1 MLNSFKDIGKRQEDT
16 HKGDYGRV
24 LVIAGSL
31 GMSGAAYLC
40 SQAAMIS
47 GCGLVELAAPKS
59 INTILETKTTEVIT
73 YPQEETKEGTL
84 NIKAFDSLMQL
95 SQKADIVAI
104 GCGLKNHTQVKNLVK
119 KLIKN
124 LDLPLVIDA
133 DAINSIADNVSLLKE
148 AKRDIIITPHPGEMA
163 RLIKAN
169 TNAVQSERI
178 KLAKRFS
185 LKYNVITVLK
195 GHQTVVVD
203 KVGDEYVNTTGNP
216 GMATAGAGDVLT
228 GMIASFIAQG
238 LKPFGAA
245 KLGVYLHGLSGDIA
259 ASRKGQVSLIASDI
273 LECIPKAIE
282 KI

>member
-1 MLNSFKDIGKRQEDT
+1 MLDSFKDIAKRQEET
-16 HKGDYGRV
+16 HKGNYGRV
-24 LVIAGSL
+24 LVVAGSL

-47 GCGLVELAAPKS
+47 GCGLCELALPKS
-59 INTILETKTTEVIT
+59 INSILETKTTEVIT
-73 YPQEETKEGTL
+73 YPQEETREGTF
-84 NIKAFDSLMQL
+84 NVKAFDSIMQL
-95 SQKADIVAI
+95 SQKANVVAI
-104 GCGLKNHTQVKNLVK
+104 GCGLKNNAQIKSLIK

-124 LDLPLVIDA
+124 LDAPLVLDA
-133 DAINSIADNVSLLKE
+133 DALNSIADDIFLLKE
-148 AKRDIIITPHPGEMA
+148 VKKDIIVTPHPGEMA
-163 RLIKAN
+163 RLIKSDIN
-169 TNAVQSERI
+169 TVQSERI

-203 KVGDEYVNTTGNP
+203 KLGDKYVNTTGNP
-216 GMATAGAGDVLT
+216 GMATAGSGDVLT
-228 GMIASFIAQG
+228 GMIASFVAQG

-259 ASRKGQVSLIASDI
+259 ASKKGQVSLIASDI
-273 LECIPKAIE
+273 LECVPEAIR

>member
-1 MLNSFKDIGKRQEDT
+1 MLNSFKDIAKRQEDT

-95 SQKADIVAI
+95 SQKADVVAI

-169 TNAVQSERI
+169 TNAVRSERI